1 MENMIRNNNLK
12 IILEFFHCLF
22 LGELSDRKTNFLD
35 ILFALKKLYTRPNL
49 SIFTANQTR
58 AVFMVVLFRSC
69 YEKIHLMRRPSFYR
83 FFSQQVSVGGRN
95 KNKNKIH
102 SDHFPIEIK
111 SKETQLC
118 FLRF

>member
-12 IILEFFHCLF
+12 IILEFLHCLF

-58 AVFMVVLFRSC
+58 AVFMVVLFGSC
-69 YEKIHLMRRPSFYR
+69 YEKILLKLRRIIKGTEQLVHTCSLISPIVVFCLDRRSM
-83 FFSQQVSVGGRN
+83 QAEGRRRD
-95 KNKNKIH
+95 KVHI
-102 SDHFPIEIK
+102 
-111 SKETQLC
+111 
-118 FLRF
+118 